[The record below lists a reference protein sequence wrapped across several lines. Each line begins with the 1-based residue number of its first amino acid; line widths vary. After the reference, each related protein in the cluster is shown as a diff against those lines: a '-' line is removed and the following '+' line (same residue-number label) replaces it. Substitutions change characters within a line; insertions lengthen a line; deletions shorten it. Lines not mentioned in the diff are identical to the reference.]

1 MYTRKEVLEFYKSAL
16 KEAGLDK
23 EVSNPSF
30 ENYEVEYSSHDEF
43 CSIALWGVVNTLDS
57 GGIEQIGVEE
67 ITKEKNGNWI
77 LTQI

>member
-30 ENYEVEYSSHDEF
+30 QEFELECNSVMEY
-43 CSIALWGVVNTLDS
+43 CSIVLEDVVNTLDS